1 MKVDQGFLMALME
14 LFASGDVSAARQ
26 VALFEADCAL
36 AETSL
41 CDDAAQSSANEQ
53 KHFYDLLHFSP
64 LKVGRCSAV
73 FLFVCL
79 FENCLFVVYSA
90 LHVAEQLLIR
100 LH

>member
-64 LKVGRCSAV
+64 LKVGAV
-73 FLFVCL
+73 CLLVCL
-79 FENCLFVVYSA
+79 FIRKLFIRCLFGATRSRTA
-90 LHVAEQLLIR
+90 SD
-100 LH
+100 